1 MNSTMSNVTSLLSSS
16 SSSSGGV
23 VEDDIVHDV
32 HNVAAQ
38 ISQEIYADLFYKLR
52 DPNKSFDLKI
62 YIEAGASY
70 NSVPDA
76 VKSFVFLEILK
87 HLHQLSLL
95 TPTYLVGF
103 GIIYCFLIL
112 FGVLFNVLI
121 IFAFIR
127 AQKLR
132 TFRNAYVINLAIR

>member
-1 MNSTMSNVTSLLSSS
+1 MMNSTMSNDTALVNSSIREYEYEI
-16 SSSSGGV
+16 V
-23 VEDDIVHDV
+23 PDVHD
-32 HNVAAQ
+32 AATQ
-38 ISQEIYADLFYKLR
+38 ISQEIYADLFHKLR
-52 DPNKSFDLKI
+52 DSEMSFDLKI
-62 YIEAGASY
+62 YINAGASY
-70 NSVPDA
+70 KSVPND
-76 VKSFVFLEILK
+76 VKSFVLIEILK

-95 TPTYLVGF
+95 TPNYLVGF

-132 TFRNAYVINLAIR
+132 TFRNVYVINLAIR